1 MNSPSCKSGE
11 VGYFYKIAVN
21 GVGQHGMGNP
31 LTRDGDHVARTRA
44 SWQMHLYT
52 EKEGKQLITA

>member
-31 LTRDGDHVARTRA
+31 LTRDGDHVASTRA

-52 EKEGKQLITA
+52 EKKASN